1 MLASFRLGS
10 QEKKERKVKA
20 MATAISQLAFASACA
35 LLFMFANLALGKR
48 TSARVRLCAGW
59 VLAVLFLLPV
69 KLPFWRFTIEA
80 DVHGTANT
88 PPTQPPM
95 GTGAGI
101 ETPVLPN
108 LPSEAPS
115 GTVCPAPDITAI
127 LAFIYI
133 AGVLIA
139 LLYTF
144 WCYCRAT
151 KRLIRCGSA
160 PSERENAIFLQL
172 CEKQKLAR
180 APKLLVCPQNAIG
193 SSLMF
198 GFTKQ
203 TVLIADNLSE
213 EDFTL
218 ILGHELTHCKHKD
231 SLFKALLALLGA
243 FYWFNPIIH
252 LFIRTMNEI
261 CEEACDEKF
270 LCGSSDESKMQYCRL
285 LISIAARKNRNKIFL
300 TSFKG
305 GKKAMKR
312 RLQNILN
319 TKSKVI
325 TAILVLSVLLVTM
338 LTSAIYFTLP
348 QNNVKVAYL
357 DSWDKV
363 WSSLHDKDTV
373 KNDFTVEY
381 EYSLDSDIINVT
393 GAVNGKAFEVSGK
406 LAYANHNGAKLFY
419 DFTEDQK
426 GNYNVK
432 HLSIQ
437 LAQYT
442 KIDGEK
448 FGAPE
453 GYNWDHS
460 LKAFFETYAKENP
473 KYKNM
478 LALYLNPVDTD
489 DIVVIE
495 VFIEED
501 FLTQYS
507 EKHDVIIQKDY
518 NAHLN
523 WFVYWYAENGAFELD
538 ENLTPPPYI
547 TIDKKS

>member
-1 MLASFRLGS
+1 
-10 QEKKERKVKA
+10 

-80 DVHGTANT
+80 DVHSTANT

-252 LFIRTMNEI
+252 RFIRTMNEI

-270 LCGSSDESKMQYCRL
+270 LRGSSDESKMQYCRL
-285 LISIAARKNRNKIFL
+285 LISIAARKSRNKIFL

-348 QNNVKVAYL
+348 PNNVKVAYF
-357 DSWDKV
+357 DRWDKIQGAV
-363 WSSLHDKDTV
+363 TEEDILKEDYE
-373 KNDFTVEY
+373 VEY
-381 EYSLDSDIINVT
+381 TYSMKNGEVNVKGIANGKEFDVT
-393 GAVNGKAFEVSGK
+393 GTLVSH
-406 LAYANHNGAKLFY
+406 NHNGAKLLY
-419 DFTEDQK
+419 EGQDKK
-426 GNYNVK
+426 GNYELK

-442 KIDGEK
+442 VIEKPESEKDSVGKWDHNPISFFEDFGEK
-448 FGAPE
+448 
-453 GYNWDHS
+453 
-460 LKAFFETYAKENP
+460 NP
-473 KYKNM
+473 KYKNVI
-478 LALYLNPVDTD
+478 LLYLNPVDTD
-489 DIVVIE
+489 DILAIE
-495 VFIEED
+495 IFIED
-501 FLTQYS
+501 NFVNDYS
-507 EKHDVIIQKDY
+507 AKNELPYDELKTKLS
-518 NAHLN
+518 LN
-523 WFVYWYAENGAFELD
+523 WFISWYSQNNKNE
-538 ENLTPPPYI
+538 
-547 TIDKKS
+547 S